1 MKILKNLKKRDWI
14 FLIISVALIVGQVWL
29 ELKMPD
35 YSKNLSAAVSSN
47 NINLGEVWKNG
58 GMMLL
63 CAFGAVA
70 FAITTGILT
79 AIVAADFAK
88 HVRDKMFDKITNFS
102 NADYDKFKTSSLI
115 TRITNDVVQIQNFLA
130 IGTQL
135 LFVAP
140 ITAIW
145 ALCKITAVN
154 ISWTMAVLI
163 TVLVMIVAIGI
174 MIAITFPKFKKIQKL
189 TDDLNNKMRENIS
202 GIRVIRAFNA
212 EEYQSKKFGSTNNEI
227 TKNHLFTSR
236 TLGALMPRMMLA
248 LNGVTIA
255 IYWIGAII
263 IKDAPSP
270 IEKATELGNM
280 VAFASYGIQIV
291 MAFVMLVA
299 IFIILPRT
307 MVSVKRVN
315 EVIDANPSITYGT
328 SDIQTDKKGE
338 IEFKNVSFSYHGEIS
353 RCLKNL
359 SFKINKG
366 ETFAIIGATGSGKS
380 TLVNLI
386 ARFYDV
392 SSGEILLN
400 DVNIKDYSEKDIQ
413 NKVSI
418 ATQRAMLFKG
428 DIKSN
433 VTYGVQNQVDDNDEK
448 LINVLKLAQ
457 ADFVFEL
464 KNGVNSDVAQG
475 GTNFSGGQKQRLSIA
490 RALYKN
496 SEIVI
501 FDDTFSALDY
511 KTDMLVRKGINE
523 NLKDLTKIIVAQRI
537 GTIKNADQIL
547 VLDKGEIKGIGT
559 HETLLENCP
568 IYKEIALSQLKEEEL

>member
-1 MKILKNLKKRDWI
+1 MRILKNLKKRDWI
-14 FLIISVALIVGQVWL
+14 FLILSVALIVGQVWL

-35 YSKNLSAAVSSN
+35 YSKNLSASVSSN
-47 NINLGEVWKNG
+47 NINLAEVWKNG
-58 GMMLL
+58 GMMML
-63 CAFGAVA
+63 CALGAMA
-70 FAITTGILT
+70 FAITTGVLT
-79 AIVAADFAK
+79 AIIAADFAK
-88 HVRDKMFDKITNFS
+88 TIRDKMFDKITSFS

-145 ALCKITAVN
+145 ALLKITAVN

-163 TVLVMIVAIGI
+163 TVIVMVVAIGVI
-174 MIAITFPKFKKIQKL
+174 VAITFPKFKRIQKL
-189 TDDLNNKMRENIS
+189 TDDLNTKIRENIS
-202 GIRVIRAFNA
+202 GIRVVRAFNA
-212 EEYQSKKFGSTNNEI
+212 EEYQSNKFEKTNLEI
-227 TKNHLFTSR
+227 TKNNLFTSR
-236 TLGALMPRMMLA
+236 SLGVLMPLMMLA
-248 LNGVTIA
+248 LNGVSIA

-263 IKDAPSP
+263 IKDAQTPLA
-270 IEKATELGNM
+270 KATELGNM

-291 MAFVMLVA
+291 MSFVMLVA

-307 MVSVKRVN
+307 MVSIKRVN
-315 EVIDANPSITYGT
+315 EVLDAKPSIVYGEKE
-328 SDIQTDKKGE
+328 IQTSQKGK
-338 IEFKNVSFSYHGEIS
+338 IEFKNVSFSYHGETTP
-353 RCLKNL
+353 CLKNL

-386 ARFYDV
+386 TRFYDAD
-392 SSGEILLN
+392 SGEILLN
-400 DVNIKDYSEKDIQ
+400 DVNIKEYTEKEIQ

-433 VTYGVQNQVDDNDEK
+433 ITYGAEKQIDDDDER
-448 LINVLKLAQ
+448 LINSLKLAQ

-464 KNGVNSDVAQG
+464 ENGVKSDVAQG

-547 VLDKGEIKGIGT
+547 VLDEGEIKGIGT
-559 HETLLENCP
+559 HETLLETCP

>member
-236 TLGALMPRMMLA
+236 TLGVLMPLMMLA

-400 DVNIKDYSEKDIQ
+400 DVNIKEYSEKDIQ

-418 ATQRAMLFKG
+418 ATQRAMLFQG
-428 DIKSN
+428 NITSN

-464 KNGVNSDVAQG
+464 EKGVNSDVAQG

>member
-1 MKILKNLKKRDWI
+1 MRILKNLKKRDWI
-14 FLIISVALIVGQVWL
+14 FLIISIALIVGQVWL

-63 CAFGAVA
+63 CAFVAVV
-70 FAITTGILT
+70 FAIATGILT
-79 AIVAADFAK
+79 AIIAADFAK
-88 HVRDKMFDKITNFS
+88 NIRDKMFDKITNFS

-145 ALCKITAVN
+145 ALFKITSVN

-174 MIAITFPKFKKIQKL
+174 MVAVTFPKFKKIQKL

-212 EEYQSKKFGSTNNEI
+212 EEYQSKKFGKTNDEI
-227 TKNHLFTSR
+227 TKNNLFTSR
-236 TLGALMPRMMLA
+236 TLGALMPLMMLA
-248 LNGVTIA
+248 LNGVSIA

-263 IKDAPSP
+263 IKDIPNP
-270 IEKATELGNM
+270 LEKATELGNM

-307 MVSVKRVN
+307 MVSVKRTN
-315 EVIDANPSITYGT
+315 EVLDAKPSITYGK

-338 IEFKNVSFSYHGEIS
+338 IEFRNVSFSYHGEKTP
-353 RCLKNL
+353 CLSNL

-392 SSGEILLN
+392 SNGEILLN
-400 DVNIKDYSEKDIQ
+400 DVNIKDYPEKDIQ

-433 VTYGVQNQVDDNDEK
+433 IIYGVQNQVDDNDEK
-448 LINVLKLAQ
+448 LINALKLAQ

-464 KNGVNSDVAQG
+464 ENGIHSEVAQG

-547 VLDKGEIKGIGT
+547 VLDQGEIQGIGT
-559 HETLLENCP
+559 HETLLETCP